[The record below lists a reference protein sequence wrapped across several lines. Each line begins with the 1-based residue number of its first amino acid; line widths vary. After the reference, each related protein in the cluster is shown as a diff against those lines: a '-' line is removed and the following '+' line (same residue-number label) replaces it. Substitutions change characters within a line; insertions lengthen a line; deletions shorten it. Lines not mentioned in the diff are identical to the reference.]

1 MAKSTYHYNL
11 RVARLEDKDQFL
23 KERIKVLFFKYK
35 ETYGVRRIT
44 AELRGEGRLVN
55 HKLVERLMRE
65 MGLKAKYS
73 KRKWKSYQGEVG
85 TIADN
90 LIGQDFKAEAP
101 CQKWTTDVTEF
112 KVNGQKIYLSAILD
126 MHTREIIDFNL
137 SQSPNLNL
145 VIKSSKRAIKKFDD
159 KIKLLTIHSDQG
171 FQYQHSQYVEQ
182 FYLGEIK
189 DGNEHPRLRQ
199 SMSRKGN
206 CLDNAIMKSF
216 FGRLKTEF
224 FYRKPFKSLRQF
236 RRELG
241 QYISFYNKQRRNKA
255 LNYMTPIQFR
265 QNYYNNRC

>member
-11 RVARLEDKDQFL
+11 RVARLGDKHLAL
-23 KERIKVLFFKYK
+23 KERIKSLFFEYK

-44 AELRGEGRLVN
+44 AELRAEGQVVN

-73 KRKWKSYQGEVG
+73 KRHWSSYQGEVG
-85 TIADN
+85 TVADN
-90 LIGQDFKAEAP
+90 LIAQDFKADAP

-126 MHTREIIDFNL
+126 MYTREIIDFNL

-171 FQYQHSQYVEQ
+171 FQYQHNSYVEQ

-189 DGNEHPRLRQ
+189 EGNEHPRLRQ

-206 CLDNAIMKSF
+206 CLDNAIMESF

-224 FYRKPFKSLRQF
+224 FYRKQFKTLRLF
-236 RRELG
+236 RLQLG
-241 QYISFYNKQRRNKA
+241 QYIKFYNNKRRTKA

-265 QNYYNNRC
+265 ENYYNNRC